1 MPTYSPLATADTLTA
16 TQIPGRVVLKASGF
30 KPTPGHEVR
39 FEQGLIEV
47 FPPVFSLLQIPPTG
61 TVNQVITPFETDTF
75 FAATEPVASVKITD
89 ARGTHEVPVDQAQ
102 D

>member
-1 MPTYSPLATADTLTA
+1 
-16 TQIPGRVVLKASGF
+16 VLKACGS

-47 FPPVFSLLQIPPTG
+47 FPLVFSLLLIPPVG
-61 TVNQVITPFETDTF
+61 SVNQVITPFETDTF
-75 FAATEPVASVKITD
+75 FAATELVASVKVTD
-89 ARGTHEVPVDQAQ
+89 ARGTHEIAVDQAQ